1 MRTCVAAKV
10 PNDMVARMDAL
21 GPRSAVIVAVL
32 RAYLRRKPAQDLGAL
47 QVILSV
53 LRSTLK
59 L

>member
-1 MRTCVAAKV
+1 
-10 PNDMVARMDAL
+10 MVARMDAL
-21 GPRSAVIVAVL
+21 GPLSAVIVAVL